1 MVRKWGCNTVL
12 PKRSAGRKRGGM
24 SADNKEIDYLESCCD
39 ITELG
44 MIYYLVPH
52 YKEDEDDIKY
62 NIGPTYLDNKIPYK
76 AESEG

>member
-1 MVRKWGCNTVL
+1 
-12 PKRSAGRKRGGM
+12 M
-24 SADNKEIDYLESCCD
+24 SLDDKEIDYLESCCD

-62 NIGPTYLDNKIPYK
+62 NIEPTYLDDKMPYK
-76 AESEG
+76 SESEDK